1 MVWCGILSNIGLVMM
16 LWRWVVILY
25 GVFRRDVSFGPEIIS
40 EVLSLDEVFA
50 QPAESPEAWENG
62 KGFGTSCNGL
72 YSHDCVD
79 SLKFF
84 DQEARRHR
92 L

>member
-1 MVWCGILSNIGLVMM
+1 MYVLLTHRHIPLRNVSLPESNISDLFGQEKSLTQPC
-16 LWRWVVILY
+16 L
-25 GVFRRDVSFGPEIIS
+25 FRGSTVCPFP
-40 EVLSLDEVFA
+40 
-50 QPAESPEAWENG
+50 
-62 KGFGTSCNGL
+62 GFGTSCNGL